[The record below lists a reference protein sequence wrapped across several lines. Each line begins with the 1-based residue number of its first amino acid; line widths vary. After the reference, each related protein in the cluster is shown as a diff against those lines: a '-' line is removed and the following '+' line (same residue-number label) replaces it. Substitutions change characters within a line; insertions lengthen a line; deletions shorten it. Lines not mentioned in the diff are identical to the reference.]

1 MFKTLVASALTATLL
16 ATTAPVY
23 AVTTVKDVV
32 VTADAT
38 AIKDSKAAQYW
49 SNLSNDLKDAIL
61 TRVTDR
67 IADDGVKITVE
78 IDSAELANTLQQVSG
93 TAESKLVGGV
103 AITSETNNTK
113 FDGYTLTISFDQA
126 GTFFPAGTDLTKITT
141 DSKEYYDAM
150 VAAFA
155 DGVVRNLK

>member
-16 ATTAPVY
+16 ATAAPVY

-49 SNLSNDLKDAIL
+49 SNLSGDLKDAIL

-78 IDSAELANTLQQVSG
+78 IDSAELANTLQQVAG
-93 TAESKLVGGV
+93 TAE
-103 AITSETNNTK
+103 
-113 FDGYTLTISFDQA
+113 
-126 GTFFPAGTDLTKITT
+126 
-141 DSKEYYDAM
+141 
-150 VAAFA
+150 
-155 DGVVRNLK
+155 